1 MHPRNPE
8 GFDGSAIYIQDDLQD
23 FNLPHWGF
31 VMIRCT
37 YRSQEKWDKFVAIAQ
52 RHAREYFEFCEM
64 LSVYD
69 RMKWYA
75 IVLCFLPFRE
85 S

>member
-1 MHPRNPE
+1 
-8 GFDGSAIYIQDDLQD
+8 
-23 FNLPHWGF
+23 
-31 VMIRCT
+31 MIRCT

-52 RHAREYFEFCEM
+52 RHAREYFEVCEM

-75 IVLCFLPFRE
+75 IVLCVDRMKV
-85 S
+85 SYK